1 MARLFAFLLF
11 IFGLLF
17 VTLVYAKPPEDAP
30 HKAVIVELFT
40 SEGCS
45 SCPPADTLLG
55 QLRQDAANGG
65 VEVIPLGFHVDYWN
79 YLGWQDR
86 FSSHAYSQRQEKY
99 SATLRTQGP
108 YTPQMVVNGSDEFV
122 GSDSTRARSAIS
134 RAANTAL
141 SASIDLKIA
150 APDKLLV
157 RIKAPVATSPGNSS
171 PAGANND
178 VWLAITEDNLTNKI
192 GAGENGGRTLRHQAV
207 VRDFRLLGHLSNSN
221 FQGEVPLNI
230 AKDWK
235 RADLRAVVFVQE
247 PGTGRISGAAAMKLP

>member
-1 MARLFAFLLF
+1 MGRLFALLLF
-11 IFGLLF
+11 VFGLLF
-17 VTLVYAKPPEDAP
+17 VSLVYAKPPADTS
-30 HKAVIVELFT
+30 HKVVIVELFT

-55 QLRQDAANGG
+55 QLRLDAANGG

-79 YLGWQDR
+79 HLGWQDR
-86 FSSHAYSQRQEKY
+86 FSTHAYSECQEQY
-99 SATLRTQGP
+99 SSKLRTQGP

-122 GSDSTRARSAIS
+122 GSDASHARSAIA
-134 RAANTAL
+134 RAAAG
-141 SASIDLKIA
+141 ASSTSVELKGA
-150 APDKLLV
+150 AADKLSIQ
-157 RIKAPVATSPGNSS
+157 IKAPTNASG
-171 PAGANND
+171 D

-192 GAGENGGRTLRHQAV
+192 GAGENGGRVLRHQAV
-207 VRDFRLLGHLSNSN
+207 VREFRLLGKLSNGS

-247 PGTGRISGAAAMKLP
+247 SGNGKISGAAAIKLP